1 MPLTGPQ
8 KGLRKAPK
16 AGAHSGSRRT
26 GRTGR
31 KTMAPAFLKRREMRP
46 RPSTPQAEGVEG
58 TVNERGKK
66 GEPLSLGDTMHVF
79 RTNIEQ
85 IFGGEPSYDGA
96 PLATG
101 DLASAGLTDGT
112 MYLGLQKYQ
121 EGFGDVYKLCFGPK
135 SFMVVSDPQIL
146 KHILRENVFN
156 YDKGVLGEVLED
168 VMGKGLI
175 PADFETWR
183 VRRRAI
189 VPGFHQK
196 WLNFQVSEFGR
207 AGQLLV
213 KSLRTA
219 AAAGKAVDME
229 ERFGSVA
236 LDIIGKSVFNY
247 EFGSVEGESP
257 VVKAAIQSLREV
269 EHRAQTPLQYW
280 KFPLMD
286 LLVER
291 QREFTENMKLLNDAL
306 NKCIS
311 QALADRSEAD
321 LEELENR
328 DYTKM
333 ENPSLLRFLVDMR
346 GETTSGKQ
354 LRDDMITMLIAGH
367 ETTASALTWALF
379 ELAQNPELLARLQ
392 KEVDSVMGVE
402 GHECPTYE
410 DIKSMEL
417 LRLTMAESLRMYPEP
432 PLLIRRALDEDTLPA
447 GATGNETKV
456 LRGMDFFAGHS
467 EFLAD
472 MSEKEKRAYF
482 ENLRQEKEESEASIR
497 RAYQEGRPKVVI
509 NCSFGEFMSKQDNK
523 SLALQVKLAY
533 AWLKESKAQV
543 QLHLT
548 SLTSGNP
555 VMQHL
560 EAVGM
565 KGWKMHMHQ
574 ESIWDLF
581 PPEDL
586 VVLSP
591 DADAELETV
600 EEGKIYVIG
609 GLVDRRPQR
618 GRTLQQASQREG
630 EVELRKLPVKRFA
643 PKGCHPIMNVDVVV
657 KILTERLRGLF
668 RLPKAAMAAF
678 LRLAFLAP
686 GLAFAFASAPA
697 EVVPALRAEAAALIR
712 RFQEAKALEDPL
724 YRQLQE
730 LANGS
735 AEGEHAGITEEKE
748 IDAEEEEIDLS

>member
-1 MPLTGPQ
+1 
-8 KGLRKAPK
+8 GLPWWWE
-16 AGAHSGSRRT
+16 
-26 GRTGR
+26 
-31 KTMAPAFLKRREMRP
+31 AFWTLP
-46 RPSTPQAEGVEG
+46 FT
-58 TVNERGKK
+58 ERGKK

-213 KSLRTA
+213 KSLRAA

-456 LRGMDFFAGHS
+456 LRGMDFFVSVYNLHRDEKYWPHANTFDPDRFKRKYTNPDIPGWDGYDPAKWKGQLYPN
-467 EFLAD
+467 EIAAD
-472 MSEKEKRAYF
+472 Y
-482 ENLRQEKEESEASIR
+482 
-497 RAYQEGRPKVVI
+497 
-509 NCSFGEFMSKQDNK
+509 
-523 SLALQVKLAY
+523 
-533 AWLKESKAQV
+533 
-543 QLHLT
+543 
-548 SLTSGNP
+548 
-555 VMQHL
+555 
-560 EAVGM
+560 
-565 KGWKMHMHQ
+565 
-574 ESIWDLF
+574 
-581 PPEDL
+581 
-586 VVLSP
+586 
-591 DADAELETV
+591 
-600 EEGKIYVIG
+600 
-609 GLVDRRPQR
+609 
-618 GRTLQQASQREG
+618 
-630 EVELRKLPVKRFA
+630 
-643 PKGCHPIMNVDVVV
+643 
-657 KILTERLRGLF
+657 
-668 RLPKAAMAAF
+668 AF
-678 LRLAFLAP
+678 LPFGAGPRKCV
-686 GLAFAFASAPA
+686 GDAFAMLEGSVTLAIVVRNFDFSFAAPTA
-697 EVVPALRAEAAALIR
+697 
-712 RFQEAKALEDPL
+712 DPSKVGTCTG
-724 YRQLQE
+724 
-730 LANGS
+730 ATIHTKNGLWMTVR
-735 AEGEHAGITEEKE
+735 ERVHK
-748 IDAEEEEIDLS
+748 